1 MTGHGAGSSWPNS
14 SAGDGSG
21 IPASTPVHHSTPN
34 SSPRNTHSNHSG
46 SRYHPLQ
53 TVYKPETY
61 GAGPAITADESYPDA
76 AARRARGAAA
86 AGSRPA
92 QPSPIHQGQRL
103 PHRQYSS
110 GNDRAPPPSPQ
121 YHDSR
126 RHPHAT
132 AADWSSGARCAPPSS
147 DFLEHGRNPQ
157 MDVLQPNTHRGGK
170 QASTSFAAR
179 AREFLGRDKSNPASP
194 VRDGVVPS
202 TEGFEGLG
210 FDDTQAFL
218 ERQRA
223 NGNGSMVN
231 ESIVGFEPQYA
242 QPNAGR
248 ANVAGSP
255 SAARRAPPYSAE
267 PYVAEQVAAAAPA
280 AIHGRLQEQLY
291 HRGRIASA
299 DVPGPPHHPHRH
311 FDSDV
316 TARPPHSPLKPHQ
329 SPGRPSPEDNNHYF
343 SEYPGHRDPYLDR
356 IAPIAHNSQHIP
368 HTAAGFAVEHFPDLA
383 VPSLHSTFA
392 TSSFIPQVP
401 ASANE
406 WCR

>member
-1 MTGHGAGSSWPNS
+1 MLAAAGQ
-14 SAGDGSG
+14 
-21 IPASTPVHHSTPN
+21 I
-34 SSPRNTHSNHSG
+34 
-46 SRYHPLQ
+46 
-53 TVYKPETY
+53 
-61 GAGPAITADESYPDA
+61 
-76 AARRARGAAA
+76 ARRAMVLAFRPPPLCITLHLIHLREIPIQIVQALATTLSKQFINQRRTALALPSQLTKATPTLLRGVL
-86 AGSRPA
+86 AGRQLQEA
-92 QPSPIHQGQRL
+92 DQRNH
-103 PHRQYSS
+103 HRSTKVSAYPTA
-110 GNDRAPPPSPQ
+110 NILLATTEPPPPSPQ